1 MLVTSPSSHL
11 SVSSVIVLKSFWFEF
26 DRLSIA
32 PIILVLLDGVWS
44 DFLRFGWKN
53 LWSLQWIFFPV
64 LPVQIMGLLL
74 GRDFLRLGSWVRAR
88 IRILVLCLVN
98 DGRGSLLLFLYSSA
112 IAKYDKHLILEPV
125 EPVVIW
131 LVILPLAWGHFLILR
146 ASGSRP
152 LALANWLVVFGQ
164 ISTRGYCVFWSKRA
178 ITSAIVKPRQPIL
191 LFFTYFLL
199 LDPILILQTFL
210 SRIFLNIIIDFVSK
224 SW

>member
-1 MLVTSPSSHL
+1 
-11 SVSSVIVLKSFWFEF
+11 
-26 DRLSIA
+26 
-32 PIILVLLDGVWS
+32 
-44 DFLRFGWKN
+44 
-53 LWSLQWIFFPV
+53 
-64 LPVQIMGLLL
+64 MGLLF
-74 GRDFLRLGSWVRAR
+74 GFLRLWSWVRAR

-98 DGRGSLLLFLYSSA
+98 NGRGFLLLFLDSSA
-112 IAKYDKHLILEPV
+112 ISKYDKHLVLEPV
-125 EPVVIW
+125 EAIMIW
-131 LVILPLAWGHFLILR
+131 LVILPLARGHFLILR

-164 ISTRGYCVFWSKRA
+164 ISSRGYRVFWSKRA
-178 ITSAIVKPRQPIL
+178 ITSAVVKPVGLPIF